1 MESKRGTLDKAG
13 YTQVSEEHPF
23 APGGDADG
31 RSYGMPGSQPRES
44 ITVASESRE
53 QATDENSFREP
64 SRRTSADGNQLPQ
77 RREPGDH
84 TTAEC
89 SGDKDRLPSVT
100 GGSLVGLEAPVH
112 ASNEVDAEAFL
123 YSGAHQLSSW
133 NDSIEVA
140 EPREQ
145 TEPVSSGRRQGSVA
159 EATAYTNEG
168 AVRDENITSRFGSTD
183 EALDLL
189 GSGDPVAGSRRKQS
203 SRTESV
209 LEAYLPDHV
218 GHKRQTEEPK
228 LEQHSPP
235 LQTRKSHGQK
245 HSEHRV
251 TIVDPVCGDAGNDN
265 LGSAHWASPGVF
277 EDELAGALSPQEDY
291 SEDQENAIPGQIPDG
306 GSENPTPSPKLVNG
320 VRPVEHFGG
329 DDGTRGSSA
338 KASANV
344 AGGGRQQS
352 PSILSAAAQL
362 QPPRPTVKVVVTSDL
377 AEIEGRANAKRP
389 TFFESLLKDDGID
402 YGIDLSRLDKLRVV
416 TFSGGRV
423 FDAVE
428 LEENG
433 IVVKEQKR
441 FVPFDRLKEFIQV
454 IVDDM
459 EKMKRQSIDA
469 ITEMEWNFRIL
480 DQKLKKRCEFQVNEV
495 KKRALNKL
503 TVLRTTVLEYKTQM
517 EYFEAQYKDLKD
529 SFDTKLQAFKEQM
542 PRDLQELDAQWASKM
557 AELQKVLDA
566 TQEELDAG
574 RRCQKEVGEKI
585 KRLMEEITRAESGPF
600 DASVNDALVEKM
612 GDLLIMVRLVLRDN
626 TREQV
631 ALFLQQLSARVVSD
645 YHEKRAGSLEHE
657 NQVLKDAC
665 GPETQARIEK
675 YEKEIADLQA
685 AREAAQS
692 PSAAGSSSS
701 GEEVQKLQNEL
712 TVLRAENM
720 ILRRKA
726 GREDAAG
733 DFDRLQEDAPRDGAG
748 VDPLLIQDIS
758 RTVEELERQVES
770 LKNENEQL
778 QMQLVVC
785 VEETA
790 KGGGA
795 AAVAAIG
802 SAKASDGT
810 AAKMVQQLQQKNKAL
825 ESQVEPMKKRIREL
839 ETAQKRGGGDEQ
851 RVKEL
856 EMKLK
861 DAEAEN
867 RKQQKQFE
875 LELSKSSKGSGM
887 ELKKLENQVQ
897 KLTERAVNAE
907 TALDATDKQL
917 KEASKERDG
926 LKKETEDMKKQ
937 MGVAQLIAAE
947 VETLRVETKDQKAK
961 LVELEESY
969 KQEKFLRKKYYNEI
983 EDMKGKIR
991 VYCRVRPMAK
1001 YEIEKQCKQ
1010 SVFPV
1015 DEYSVKVLTSKGD
1028 KEFMY
1033 DRTFPPE
1040 CTQEEV
1046 YEDTKRLIQSVIDGF
1061 NVCIFAY
1068 GQTGSGKTF
1077 TIQGGAGNPGIAP
1090 RAINDLFDTLNSFEK
1105 GKFKYEAEVYMCEL
1119 YNNQLIDLLLPEE
1132 KKKTPPALEIKK
1144 DATGMVMIP
1153 GITLKKVAD
1162 KESLAKTFAWGL
1174 DARHVSGTA
1183 MNAESSR
1190 SHLIFS
1196 VIVRVE
1202 DLVAGKRA
1210 SGKLSLIDLAG
1221 SERVSK
1227 SGVTKERL
1235 VEAKEINKSLSA
1247 LGDVI
1252 SALSSGESFIPYRNH
1267 KLTQVMSD
1275 SLGGT
1280 AKTLMFVNISPADYN
1295 TDETVTSLM
1304 YASRVK
1310 LITNDA
1316 SKQVESKQL
1325 ATLKDKVKL
1334 LTKAVEKLKKG
1345 EDISDLEKK
1354 FQEEEPAAPPEPEGC
1369 PPTENDEDF
1378 EEPPD
1383 LPAD

>member
-1 MESKRGTLDKAG
+1 
-13 YTQVSEEHPF
+13 
-23 APGGDADG
+23 
-31 RSYGMPGSQPRES
+31 
-44 ITVASESRE
+44 
-53 QATDENSFREP
+53 
-64 SRRTSADGNQLPQ
+64 
-77 RREPGDH
+77 
-84 TTAEC
+84 
-89 SGDKDRLPSVT
+89 
-100 GGSLVGLEAPVH
+100 
-112 ASNEVDAEAFL
+112 
-123 YSGAHQLSSW
+123 
-133 NDSIEVA
+133 
-140 EPREQ
+140 
-145 TEPVSSGRRQGSVA
+145 
-159 EATAYTNEG
+159 
-168 AVRDENITSRFGSTD
+168 
-183 EALDLL
+183 
-189 GSGDPVAGSRRKQS
+189 
-203 SRTESV
+203 
-209 LEAYLPDHV
+209 
-218 GHKRQTEEPK
+218 
-228 LEQHSPP
+228 
-235 LQTRKSHGQK
+235 
-245 HSEHRV
+245 
-251 TIVDPVCGDAGNDN
+251 
-265 LGSAHWASPGVF
+265 
-277 EDELAGALSPQEDY
+277 
-291 SEDQENAIPGQIPDG
+291 
-306 GSENPTPSPKLVNG
+306 
-320 VRPVEHFGG
+320 
-329 DDGTRGSSA
+329 
-338 KASANV
+338 
-344 AGGGRQQS
+344 
-352 PSILSAAAQL
+352 
-362 QPPRPTVKVVVTSDL
+362 
-377 AEIEGRANAKRP
+377 
-389 TFFESLLKDDGID
+389 
-402 YGIDLSRLDKLRVV
+402 
-416 TFSGGRV
+416 
-423 FDAVE
+423 
-428 LEENG
+428 
-433 IVVKEQKR
+433 
-441 FVPFDRLKEFIQV
+441 
-454 IVDDM
+454 
-459 EKMKRQSIDA
+459 
-469 ITEMEWNFRIL
+469 
-480 DQKLKKRCEFQVNEV
+480 
-495 KKRALNKL
+495 
-503 TVLRTTVLEYKTQM
+503 
-517 EYFEAQYKDLKD
+517 
-529 SFDTKLQAFKEQM
+529 
-542 PRDLQELDAQWASKM
+542 
-557 AELQKVLDA
+557 
-566 TQEELDAG
+566 
-574 RRCQKEVGEKI
+574 
-585 KRLMEEITRAESGPF
+585 
-600 DASVNDALVEKM
+600 M
-612 GDLLIMVRLVLRDN
+612 GDLLIMIRLVLRDN

-645 YHEKRAGSLEHE
+645 YYERRAGSLEHE
-657 NQVLKDAC
+657 NQALKDMC
-665 GPETQARIEK
+665 GPEMQTRMEM
-675 YEKEIADLQA
+675 YEQEIADLQSACEA
-685 AREAAQS
+685 ARS
-692 PSAAGSSSS
+692 SAAETTPAGD
-701 GEEVQKLQNEL
+701 VQKLQNEL

-726 GREDAAG
+726 AREDAAG
-733 DFDRLQEDAPRDGAG
+733 EIAQLEYDTQKDGADA
-748 VDPLLIQDIS
+748 DPLIIQDLS
-758 RTVEELERQVES
+758 RTVEELEKQVEA
-770 LKNENEQL
+770 LKNENELL
-778 QMQLVVC
+778 QTQLVASE
-785 VEETA
+785 EETV
-790 KGGGA
+790 KGGGMA
-795 AAVAAIG
+795 AAADIG
-802 SAKASDGT
+802 AAKATGGA
-810 AAKMVQQLQQKNKAL
+810 AAKMVQQLQQKNKTL

-839 ETAQKRGGGDEQ
+839 EMAQKRAGGGDEQ

-907 TALDATDKQL
+907 TALEATDKQL
-917 KEASKERDG
+917 KETSKERDG
-926 LKKETEDMKKQ
+926 LKKEAEDMKKQ
-937 MGVAQLIAAE
+937 MGAAQLIAAE
-947 VETLRVETKDQKAK
+947 VETLRGETKAQKAK
-961 LVELEESY
+961 LTELEESY

-1001 YEIEKQCKQ
+1001 YEIEKECKQ

-1090 RAINDLFDTLNSFEK
+1090 RAINDLFDTLDGFEK
-1105 GKFKYEAEVYMCEL
+1105 GKFQYEAEVYMCEL
-1119 YNNQLIDLLLPEE
+1119 YNNQLIDLLLPED
-1132 KKKTPPALEIKK
+1132 KKKTPPALDIKK

-1162 KESLAKTFAWGL
+1162 KETLAKTFAWGL

-1252 SALSSGESFIPYRNH
+1252 SALSSGETFIPYRNH

-1325 ATLKDKVKL
+1325 AALKDKVKY

-1345 EDISDLEKK
+1345 EDISELEKK
-1354 FQEEEPAAPPEPEGC
+1354 FAEEEPADPPEPEG
-1369 PPTENDEDF
+1369 PPSTEKDEDF